1 MSSTEI
7 RPDWDH
13 YFMEIAQ
20 VVSKRSTC
28 LRRSVG
34 AVIVKNKQ
42 ILATGYNGTPKGM
55 PHCGEVGCLRE
66 QLHVPSGKNHELCR
80 GIHAEQNAVVQA
92 AVHGVS
98 VEGGTLYCTNQPCV
112 VCTKIL
118 INAGIERIV
127 YKDPYPDK
135 LAEDMLAGSG
145 IRVEVLERKQRPA
158 RNEAPLIRCCKLPE
172 EKTGRMILILFAERP
187 RSVGC
192 IF

>member
-1 MSSTEI
+1 MSNHSEV

-98 VEGGTLYCTNQPCV
+98 VF
-112 VCTKIL
+112 
-118 INAGIERIV
+118 
-127 YKDPYPDK
+127 KDPYPDK

-145 IRVEVLERKQRPA
+145 IQVEVLD
-158 RNEAPLIRCCKLPE
+158 
-172 EKTGRMILILFAERP
+172 AEQK
-187 RSVGC
+187 
-192 IF
+192 